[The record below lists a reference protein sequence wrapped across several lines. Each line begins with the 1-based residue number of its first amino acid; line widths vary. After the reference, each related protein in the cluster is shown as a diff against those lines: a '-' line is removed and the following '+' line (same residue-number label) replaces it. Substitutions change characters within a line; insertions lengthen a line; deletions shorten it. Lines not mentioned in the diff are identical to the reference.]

1 MTSKQEACTYPCIDQ
16 TPASA
21 HAPCLDVPVVTPVHV
36 FNFLQHSASRSIV
49 LDISKSFDKPPKM
62 VLAVSFST
70 DDSTARSCE
79 FDQETAARLT
89 DVRLTHVF
97 VMGNPSS
104 PHFHQDLSVVYAR
117 LLDTRGT
124 VPPALCIQYVDAAI
138 LVDMFP
144 LVEPPLVSLIET
156 SRGWI
161 FLGNNLH
168 AQNDK
173 VVNDLAIRSIVN
185 CSSTIQERTFS
196 HVDYYDVTVSTEN
209 PEESTFKA
217 FDEAVA
223 YMESAQ
229 SRVLVHSTY
238 GRSRCCTL
246 VVYFLMKT
254 ENMSLVDAYHRV
266 LSSRPNMMPRDAIL
280 DILLQKERFLFGTSS
295 FDDEDGRNRCKHM
308 TRGGLLSREGQARLT
323 AAISNIHDTEVRHL
337 AAKNK
342 PIHHP
347 AVIHESPTARL
358 SSKSK
363 RTVPESSVTCRWLF
377 NRLQS
382 GTGMLLLDARS
393 RADFDDNCI
402 PTAISIPATH
412 TATLDAVEN
421 ALLPEQAHLFTAK
434 KRKLREVQTVVVRA
448 LSFLSLLECISNN
461 ASMIQV
467 VIYGYAVKVSL
478 KELKP
483 WMYVVGSLVV
493 AEGLVSSVRYLE
505 DGFTTFHF
513 RYPFYTSQ
521 FLFANTI
528 DDDDDRHH
536 HHLLARTQSGT
547 HNVNYPN
554 EILDGFLYLG
564 NMWHAQSPSVVRNL
578 GITHIVNASLDTTN
592 VFDKAGV
599 LYLEVKIKDDIHANI
614 GAYFE
619 PTYRFIEAAKQVLTL
634 LFGSYPIFGL
644 W

>member
-16 TPASA
+16 TPTSA

-70 DDSTARSCE
+70 DDSTTRSCE

-104 PHFHQDLSVVYAR
+104 PHFHQDLSVVHAR

-124 VPPALCIQYVDAAI
+124 VSPALCIQYVDAAI

-196 HVDYYDVTVSTEN
+196 HVDYFDVTVSTEN

-254 ENMSLVDAYHRV
+254 ESMSLVDAYHRV

-347 AVIHESPTARL
+347 TVVHESPTTRL
-358 SSKSK
+358 SIKSK

-393 RADFDDNCI
+393 RSDFDDNCI

-434 KRKLREVQTVVVRA
+434 KRKLREVQTLVVRA

-528 DDDDDRHH
+528 DDDDDNRHH

-619 PTYRFIEAAKQVLTL
+619 PTYRFIEAAKQ
-634 LFGSYPIFGL
+634 
-644 W
+644 